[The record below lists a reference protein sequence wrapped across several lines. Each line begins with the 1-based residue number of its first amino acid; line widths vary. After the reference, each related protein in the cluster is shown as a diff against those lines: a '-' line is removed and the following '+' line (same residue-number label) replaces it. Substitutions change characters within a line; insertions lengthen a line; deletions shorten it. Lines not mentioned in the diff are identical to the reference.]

1 MPPSNSIITASSLE
15 FLSQLK
21 TNNHRAWFLDHKKE
35 YEHTKI
41 QFAGFI
47 GSLIAAHGMKDVTI
61 SHLEAK
67 DCLFR
72 INRDVR
78 FSKDKSPYKTNMGG
92 SISAGGKKGNLAGY
106 YFHLEPGA
114 SFVGGGLYM
123 PEAVSLAKVRQEID
137 YNWEAFNQL
146 LQHKQ
151 FKKTYGDL
159 ENNTEFK
166 LQRVPKGYE
175 QGNPASEY
183 LKLKSFV
190 AIKNLNDAEVLSP
203 QLMKNTLE
211 AFEALQPLLHF
222 INQSLV

>member
-106 YFHLEPGA
+106 YFHL
-114 SFVGGGLYM
+114 
-123 PEAVSLAKVRQEID
+123 
-137 YNWEAFNQL
+137 
-146 LQHKQ
+146 
-151 FKKTYGDL
+151 
-159 ENNTEFK
+159 
-166 LQRVPKGYE
+166 
-175 QGNPASEY
+175 
-183 LKLKSFV
+183 
-190 AIKNLNDAEVLSP
+190 
-203 QLMKNTLE
+203 
-211 AFEALQPLLHF
+211 
-222 INQSLV
+222 